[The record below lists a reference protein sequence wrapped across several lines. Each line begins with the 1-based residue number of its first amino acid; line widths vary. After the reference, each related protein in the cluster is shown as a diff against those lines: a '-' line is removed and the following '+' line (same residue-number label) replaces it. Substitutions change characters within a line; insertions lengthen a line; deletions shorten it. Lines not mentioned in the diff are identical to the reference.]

1 MKKMPF
7 FGMCL
12 FSSFVVDA
20 NVRVGPCDVG
30 YTVVTNW

>member
-12 FSSFVVDA
+12 LSSFVVDV
-20 NVRVGPCDVG
+20 NVRTGPCDVG
-30 YTVVTNW
+30 DALETKW